1 MQSIL
6 NVAPQHRKCAAKL
19 RKTEVHGTSDR
30 PYDRLCIHGTSK
42 APRDLVNR

>member
-1 MQSIL
+1 MQFIL
-6 NVAPQHRKCAAKL
+6 NVAPQHRKRAAKL